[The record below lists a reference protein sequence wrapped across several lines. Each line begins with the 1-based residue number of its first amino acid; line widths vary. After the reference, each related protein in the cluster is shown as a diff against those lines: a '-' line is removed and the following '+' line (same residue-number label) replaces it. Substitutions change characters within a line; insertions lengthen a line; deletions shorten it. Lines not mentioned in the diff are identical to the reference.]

1 VKQCVEEDRSGS
13 DVVVH
18 EDTWQEPK
26 IVRELRTTAGW
37 SKRGVLE
44 KSLLM
49 RFIHVSV
56 SFLPIAVLCFSWCV
70 LG

>member
-1 VKQCVEEDRSGS
+1 
-13 DVVVH
+13 
-18 EDTWQEPK
+18 
-26 IVRELRTTAGW
+26 LRTTAGW